1 MAIIKEMKSK
11 FGLSLSYHRIVA
23 FNINY
28 AHKKAVLCVA
38 SYYTKEARAN
48 RSVPL
53 EEIDIEIPVND
64 FALFQ
69 NTSPLRQGYLWL
81 KENVVGFEDALDD
94 LDVNEPP
101 AEDEKVKS
109 DADEIK

>member
-23 FNINY
+23 FSINY
-28 AHKKAVLCVA
+28 AQKKAVLCVA
-38 SYYTKEARAN
+38 SYFTKEARAN

-53 EEIDIEIPVND
+53 EEIDIEIPASD

-69 NTSPLRQGYLWL
+69 NTNPIRQGYLWL
-81 KENVVGFEDALDD
+81 KENVMGFEDAVDD
-94 LDVNEPP
+94 LEVNEPLD
-101 AEDEKVKS
+101 ETEKVES
-109 DADEIK
+109 EINEIK